1 MSARVGVLC
10 VGLIALAVPARA
22 QQAPNGEA
30 VFKQSCA
37 TCHREG
43 QNDAPTRDAL
53 RQMTPESIYNALTLG
68 RMVLQATALSD
79 DERKAVSV
87 LLAGRPFAP
96 PSPPVVLN
104 RCTSSPPMRD
114 PSSAGGWNGWGNGLS
129 NTRFQSAANGGLTAA
144 DLPKLKL
151 KWAFGYSVVTSAR
164 AQPIVAGGRLFVA
177 SENMEIHALDPKTGC
192 THWTYKAQAGVR
204 TALSAGP
211 YKGASE
217 SGYAVYFGDSRAN
230 VYALDANSG
239 KELWVRKVDDHR
251 SAAITGAPTVYGGK
265 VFVGVQGLSEEGQ
278 GGNAKYECCT
288 FRGSVSALDANTGQ
302 VLWKTYT
309 IEESKPRGK
318 NKDGVQQW
326 GPAGGGIWSAPTIDP
341 KRNMVY
347 VATGNNYADP
357 SQPTTDAVLA
367 LDMNSG
373 TRKWVNQITPND
385 NWTLGCG
392 QSRQCELSREARTR
406 LRLLSFT
413 KPGHGQRPRPSRAS
427 TEVGDGVRARSG
439 QRRSQGVGVPHR
451 PGQRPRRTVGRR
463 GGRAECVLRRVR
475 FAVAK
480 ARRHSRRE
488 PRDRST
494 RLER

>member
-37 TCHREG
+37 SCHREG
-43 QNDAPTRDAL
+43 QSDAPTRDAL
-53 RQMTPESIYNALTLG
+53 RQMTPEAIYNALTLG
-68 RMVLQATALSD
+68 RMILQATALSD

-87 LLAGRPFAP
+87 FLTGRPFAP

-114 PSSAGGWNGWGNGLS
+114 PSSAGGWNGWGNGVA

-239 KELWVRKVDDHR
+239 KEIWVRKVDEHR

-278 GGNAKYECCT
+278 GGNAKY
-288 FRGSVSALDANTGQ
+288 R
-302 VLWKTYT
+302 VLHL
-309 IEESKPRGK
+309 PR
-318 NKDGVQQW
+318 
-326 GPAGGGIWSAPTIDP
+326 
-341 KRNMVY
+341 
-347 VATGNNYADP
+347 
-357 SQPTTDAVLA
+357 
-367 LDMNSG
+367 
-373 TRKWVNQITPND
+373 
-385 NWTLGCG
+385 
-392 QSRQCELSREARTR
+392 
-406 LRLLSFT
+406 
-413 KPGHGQRPRPSRAS
+413 QR
-427 TEVGDGVRARSG
+427 VRARRKLRPGAVEDVHDRGIEAESQEQG
-439 QRRSQGVGVPHR
+439 RPAAVGPCGWRYLVVSHDRSQAQHG
-451 PGQRPRRTVGRR
+451 
-463 GGRAECVLRRVR
+463 LRRHR
-475 FAVAK
+475 QQL
-480 ARRHSRRE
+480 R
-488 PRDRST
+488 
-494 RLER
+494 